1 MSKLH
6 PLTTYV
12 LAAFLLLSAAG
23 CRDRM
28 PTPGLTAVDSAG
40 VRLLTSRG
48 PGWAEDAAWQLS
60 LDLDVGS
67 TTGQVAFGRVLDVAP
82 RRAGGLWVVDGQSKR
97 VGGFDEEGREALS
110 FGRPG
115 EGPGEFRSI
124 GRIGEGPNGELRIGG
139 RRPVALYAFD
149 ASGQPLGTST
159 ISDEVYRETV
169 ASEGTDDA
177 PPLGPTL
184 AQWKFTGSGMA
195 FAQATTLA
203 ATGGDVLRRD
213 VLVRIDGRDAHPVL
227 LATWE
232 GPAMRGGVGGELLLL
247 QPAASWSPLGDG
259 GIWLTYGD
267 NYEIR
272 RLDGRGRLRRVLR
285 RPQRRVA
292 FTPEIG
298 ERFKAELAT
307 EADNPA
313 TLAMLENAVFPD
325 SLPAAAGL
333 WTSEPDGRLWV
344 GVMDPTRPLR
354 LEEPN
359 ALDVFEADGRYL
371 GRLGIPAGF
380 RPTRITADHVYGVWR
395 DELDVSHARRYRIV
409 RGE

>member
-1 MSKLH
+1 L
-6 PLTTYV
+6 
-12 LAAFLLLSAAG
+12 
-23 CRDRM
+23 
-28 PTPGLTAVDSAG
+28 
-40 VRLLTSRG
+40 
-48 PGWAEDAAWQLS
+48 
-60 LDLDVGS
+60 
-67 TTGQVAFGRVLDVAP
+67 
-82 RRAGGLWVVDGQSKR
+82 
-97 VGGFDEEGREALS
+97 LS

-124 GRIGEGPNGELRIGG
+124 GRIGEGPNGELRVGG
-139 RRPVALYAFD
+139 RRPVELYSFD

-159 ISDEVYRETV
+159 ISDEVYRET
-169 ASEGTDDA
+169 AANEGTGDA

-203 ATGGDVLRRD
+203 ATGSEVLRRD
-213 VLVRIDGRDAHPVL
+213 VLVRIDGRDAHPIS
-227 LATWE
+227 LASWE
-232 GPAMRGGVGGELLLL
+232 GSAMRGGVAGELLLL

-259 GIWLTYGD
+259 GVWLTYGD

-272 RLDGRGRLRRVLR
+272 RLDGRGQVRRVLR

-298 ERFKAELAT
+298 ERFRAELAT

-313 TLAMLENAVFPD
+313 ALAMLQNAVFPD

-344 GVMDPTRPLR
+344 GVMDPARPLR